1 MKLIIRSSPY
11 HPAESY
17 TVAAIELWGRWVDW
31 PWSHQVNGTDQLD
44 CWREKQRGWQGW
56 RAHLSAARSAM
67 MAGATDADADKQ
79 KGAWMRDD
87 TRKRSAGWHIG
98 YSESTGCRS
107 VHAWDNYYSYS
118 GLYQKIR
125 GWRWIEN
132 WRIWSGERACT
143 YICLHRRKG
152 RYAGMHLFS
161 LPYTIEYW
169 SASSKKK
176 VRWWILLYE

>member
-1 MKLIIRSSPY
+1 
-11 HPAESY
+11 
-17 TVAAIELWGRWVDW
+17 
-31 PWSHQVNGTDQLD
+31 
-44 CWREKQRGWQGW
+44 
-56 RAHLSAARSAM
+56 

-87 TRKRSAGWHIG
+87 TRKRSAGGHIG
-98 YSESTGCRS
+98 YSESTSCRP

-118 GLYQKIR
+118 GFYQKIR

-176 VRWWILLYE
+176 LDDGFCFMSKRTGDISRLTDNFWHVFLCVCAE